1 MVEHTTLSEISCY
14 GSYQYDNVETQSFT
28 LHSRSLKLSELI
40 KNSQVQIADTLHMYT
55 VKPVLS
61 KRPRDNPKSL
71 A

>member
-1 MVEHTTLSEISCY
+1 MVAHTTLLEISCY

-55 VKPVLS
+55 VYYILEHKVNQTMMQP
-61 KRPRDNPKSL
+61 
-71 A
+71 